1 MHLGRGQDI
10 TRGFRDSRNAALRV
24 SDGIAGCSLTYRR
37 SFPNWNS
44 GLWETPLCDW
54 PLLAGTLLLEIK
66 WRVWQAKARN
76 KKRPRIKTG
85 WTRTK
90 FSGSY
95 SFPENPY
102 AQSHLYRLPSLL
114 LLATVICVMFS
125 MPVLCGGKLQRLEL
139 TDVFNR
145 SILISDSVRIL
156 LLLHHNL
163 PSPHSWIYLFFAC
176 SSCVSNLISFRPHDS
191 CRLFLD
197 ESARGRARSATLL
210 LHLGSFGLFYYFF
223 V

>member
-1 MHLGRGQDI
+1 MLFNI
-10 TRGFRDSRNAALRV
+10 SMFFSKLEFWIVRNATMWLAL
-24 SDGIAGCSLTYRR
+24 A
-37 SFPNWNS
+37 
-44 GLWETPLCDW
+44 
-54 PLLAGTLLLEIK
+54 AGTLLLEIK

-76 KKRPRIKTG
+76 KKSPRIKTG

-90 FSGSY
+90 FGGS
-95 SFPENPY
+95 SSLPANPY

-163 PSPHSWIYLFFAC
+163 PSPHPWIYLSFCLFVLC
-176 SSCVSNLISFRPHDS
+176 FKFDLVS
-191 CRLFLD
+191 
-197 ESARGRARSATLL
+197 A
-210 LHLGSFGLFYYFF
+210 
-223 V
+223 